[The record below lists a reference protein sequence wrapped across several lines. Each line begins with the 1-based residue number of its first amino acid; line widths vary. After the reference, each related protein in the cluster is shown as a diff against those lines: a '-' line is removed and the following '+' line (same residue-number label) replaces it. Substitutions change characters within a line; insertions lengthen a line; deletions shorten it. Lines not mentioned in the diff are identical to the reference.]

1 MQHCND
7 EIPLSGAVQPL
18 EVRETCPDRCYK
30 ACQLAVWSPICSKKL
45 QGIVKLAAALESGR
59 YVARDIG
66 KSRSSGR
73 ERERERERERFLL
86 LYRADF
92 AEEWPRLPSSRT
104 SPPCGRGVLGGGAG
118 EIGRG
123 RRRKDRSRLPTRF
136 VVVAARA

>member
-73 ERERERERERFLL
+73 ERERERERDSCCFIERTLPKNGPDFRPRGLL
-86 LYRADF
+86 PLVG
-92 AEEWPRLPSSRT
+92 EGCWE
-104 SPPCGRGVLGGGAG
+104 GGL
-118 EIGRG
+118 E
-123 RRRKDRSRLPTRF
+123 K
-136 VVVAARA
+136 